1 MKIIPYFAFIFFL
14 FLGGCASHLQSS
26 CSEYFQSCER
36 QEAALNCEQLTHQN
50 LDWVPDIS
58 KLQGP
63 LDLSEI
69 ESFKTS
75 DQVSKDF
82 ISESEGADSYWW
94 YVDGHKERGT
104 QGIIAIKG
112 CTILT
117 QQSLE
122 VWILDDIA
130 MLYNE
135 RFKRTRLEFKTLTK
149 TRLAG

>member
-1 MKIIPYFAFIFFL
+1 MKIIPYFLFTFFL
-14 FLGGCASHLQSS
+14 FLGGCANHLKSS

-36 QEAALNCEQLTHQN
+36 QTTALDCDQLTHKN
-50 LDWVPDIS
+50 LDWVPKIS

-63 LDLSEI
+63 LDISEI

-104 QGIIAIKG
+104 QGIIAVKG

-117 QQSLE
+117 HQSLE
-122 VWILDDIA
+122 IWILDDIA
-130 MLYNE
+130 MLYNK
-135 RFKRTRLEFKTLTK
+135 RFKADSGSGSAILTF
-149 TRLAG
+149 R